1 MSATER
7 SRILLNAVALLR
19 ARNDEL
25 AAIEVRDTGKP
36 WQEASVV
43 DVVTGADAIGF
54 FRPYCPRA

>member
-7 SRILLNAVALLR
+7 SRIFVKRGGLLR

-43 DVVTGADAIGF
+43 DVVTGADAIEFLLILHRG
-54 FRPYCPRA
+54 